1 MRSGCWGASGIGQG
15 RFQRQAIC
23 PTSSAIMATDGV
35 TAMPAKLK
43 LVAVQCVTPDR
54 LSQMQLLAQP
64 VTAGQQSQSTSSIEY
79 NVKSGPSQKVGSS
92 HASKNHAY
100 LETNQF

>member
-1 MRSGCWGASGIGQG
+1 MRSVSCGPSAVAESSTHGQP
-15 RFQRQAIC
+15 IC
-23 PTSSAIMATDGV
+23 PTSSAIMALDGV

-79 NVKSGPSQKVGSS
+79 NVKRCPSQKGGSS
-92 HASKNHAY
+92 DVSKHHAH
-100 LETNQF
+100 

>member
-1 MRSGCWGASGIGQG
+1 MRSGSCGLSALAQG
-15 RFQRQAIC
+15 SIHRQPIC
-23 PTSSAIMATDGV
+23 PTASAIMATDGV

-79 NVKSGPSQKVGSS
+79 NVKRCPSQKGGSS
-92 HASKNHAY
+92 DASKNHAH
-100 LETNQF
+100 